1 MYAAFVELR
10 MRSADWSAD
19 LGLHPPDAE
28 DPPELQFCTRAPLPL
43 VSCAVSGSGCGC
55 SSEPWSDRPW
65 RACADRIRPF
75 YIGNTSRIAA
85 HVLQYAPS
93 PSQAQLG
100 VKYGR
105 QPPMC
110 HDPPPAGKGEQCHG

>member
-1 MYAAFVELR
+1 

-28 DPPELQFCTRAPLPL
+28 DPPELQFCTHAMPHSAPAPAAAPAL
-43 VSCAVSGSGCGC
+43 
-55 SSEPWSDRPW
+55 SDRPW
-65 RACADRIRPF
+65 RVCADRIRPF